1 MNAPTDTA
9 AARPSPATPGTAA
22 ATTSPGAATAAATPD
37 ALDLSRVVISLLKG
51 VVYQA
56 ELPAMWALLRRHQAR
71 VKDHMAVMGLDLVID
86 EAEGYA
92 HLRQAEFDDGDIPR
106 LVPRHR
112 LSFRVSLLLALLRKR
127 LAEFDASSSDVRL
140 IVTRDQIAELVRV
153 HLPDGTNEVRLV
165 GDVDTL
171 VGKVVDLG
179 FLRVVKGQD
188 ATYEVRRI
196 LKAYVDAQW
205 LAGLDERLRE
215 YLAGVSP
222 RETGADDRPTD
233 DLEGDHG
240 G

>member
-1 MNAPTDTA
+1 MSSPTDIA
-9 AARPSPATPGTAA
+9 VARPSPAGPATAPGTAA
-22 ATTSPGAATAAATPD
+22 AANPD
-37 ALDLSRVVISLLKG
+37 ALDLSRIVIALLKG

-56 ELPAMWALLRRHQAR
+56 ELPPMWALLRRHQAR
-71 VKDHMAVMGLDLVID
+71 IKDHMAVMGLDLVID

-92 HLRQAEFDDGDIPR
+92 HLRQAELDDVDIPR

-127 LAEFDASSSDVRL
+127 LAEFDASSSDARL

-205 LAGLDERLRE
+205 LAGFDERLTE
-215 YLAGVSP
+215 YLDGITPA
-222 RETGADDRPTD
+222 ETRPADRHGGYLEGAD
-233 DLEGDHG
+233 G